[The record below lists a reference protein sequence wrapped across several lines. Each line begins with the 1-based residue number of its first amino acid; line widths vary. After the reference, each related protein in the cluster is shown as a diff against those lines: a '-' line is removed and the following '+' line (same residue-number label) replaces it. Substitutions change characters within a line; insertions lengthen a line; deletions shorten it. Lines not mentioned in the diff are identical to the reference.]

1 MEINELDKVL
11 EKLRVI
17 ESISGVMMLSMSDN
31 EKSGD
36 LVSSAYDT
44 CLDLIGK
51 EARQIRKLI
60 QQQ

>member
-17 ESISGVMMLSMSDN
+17 ESISEVMMLSMDDK

-44 CLDLIGK
+44 RLDLIGK